1 MGVLWVLLL
10 SAIAAAA
17 YLLAKESGAAIR
29 HGDETAKERYG
40 GKEHGKD
47 QKG

>member
-10 SAIAAAA
+10 SAIAAT

>member
-29 HGDETAKERYG
+29 HGDEIADQYYREKEQ
-40 GKEHGKD
+40 H
-47 QKG
+47 